1 MRKPRRTKN
10 LNRLMAPDSSCSAMS
25 RRVMRNPLIT
35 KKTVTPTGPQTST
48 TPAPNRRWRPTFSS
62 FSAWP
67 RTTIAAEIPRSP
79 SSDGSRSGNDRAS
92 RVACASKTPPPR
104 TKLRTFYRERTDP
117 IVRTGRSLV
126 LARRRGDASAAI
138 ATWPILPTNV
148 EGRPASDLKTRGP
161 LGRITRST
169 SKDSQARGAP
179 MQTQPAREHLRF
191 LENRWLILF
200 FSVLSMRSVANFQY
214 GWALFV
220 LALQKHLR
228 AEQAA
233 VQVTFTVFVL
243 LETWLV
249 PFEGWLV
256 DRFGPRLLVMI
267 GGVCAGLGWVGS
279 GKAESLTALYLSY
292 ALAGLGAG
300 VVYGTAIGSA
310 LKWFPDH
317 RGLAAGL
324 TAAGFGAGSALTVYP
339 IANMINTQ
347 GYQHAFIYWG
357 IVQGAVVI
365 VCALF
370 LRAPPQGWLPH
381 EWKNAPRGE
390 EVKKRQSAIEFTSFQ
405 MAATSQ
411 FWVMYF
417 MMALVA
423 TGGLMATAQLNPMA
437 VDFKVDKVPIH
448 FLWLTLPALQ
458 FALSADRVL
467 NGICRPIRGWISD
480 HIGREL
486 TMTIAFTLEACAIF
500 LLIRFA
506 SNPTAFVVFSA
517 FTFFGWGEIYSL
529 MPAVCGDFFGR
540 KHATANYGFLYT
552 AKGTASVFVPIGS
565 ALAAGKAFDFRAD
578 FLLVLGGLL
587 VLFALFVAPT
597 ALRLELGRN
606 TKAILLAL
614 AGVLITYGIILTV
627 IPTVWTPFHAK
638 FTLPKTG
645 WAGVFRVA
653 IFFDVAAAVLA
664 FFVLRRMKAPVPR
677 EVSGV
682 AQHLA
687 PAKVRGVA

>member
-1 MRKPRRTKN
+1 MHT
-10 LNRLMAPDSSCSAMS
+10 
-25 RRVMRNPLIT
+25 
-35 KKTVTPTGPQTST
+35 
-48 TPAPNRRWRPTFSS
+48 RPVSELQRCLHS
-62 FSAWP
+62 
-67 RTTIAAEIPRSP
+67 
-79 SSDGSRSGNDRAS
+79 
-92 RVACASKTPPPR
+92 
-104 TKLRTFYRERTDP
+104 
-117 IVRTGRSLV
+117 
-126 LARRRGDASAAI
+126 
-138 ATWPILPTNV
+138 
-148 EGRPASDLKTRGP
+148 
-161 LGRITRST
+161 
-169 SKDSQARGAP
+169 
-179 MQTQPAREHLRF
+179 
-191 LENRWLILF
+191 RWLILF
-200 FSVLSMRSVANFQY
+200 FSVLSMVAVANFQY
-214 GWALFV
+214 GWTLFV
-220 LALQKHLR
+220 PPLQKHLR

-256 DRFGPRLLVMI
+256 DKFGPRLLVMI

-279 GKAESLTALYLSY
+279 GKAESLTALYLAY
-292 ALAGLGAG
+292 AVAGLGAG

-339 IANMINTQ
+339 IANMINTA
-347 GYQHAFIYWG
+347 GYQHAFIHWG
-357 IVQGAVVI
+357 LIQGAVVI
-365 VCALF
+365 VAALF
-370 LRAPPQGWLPH
+370 LEAPPPGWLPH
-381 EWKNAPRGE
+381 AWARAPQGQ
-390 EVKKRQSAIEFTSFQ
+390 EVKKRQTSTEVSSGQ

-411 FWVMYF
+411 FWVLYL
-417 MMALVA
+417 MMTLVA

-437 VDFKVDKVPIH
+437 VSFNVDKVPIT
-448 FLWLTLPALQ
+448 FLWFTLPALQ

-467 NGICRPIRGWISD
+467 NGLCRPVWGWISD

-486 TMTIAFTLEACAIF
+486 TMTIAFTLEALAIF
-500 LLIRFA
+500 LLIKFA
-506 SNPTAFVVFSA
+506 PNPKLFVVFSA

-529 MPAVCGDFFGR
+529 MPAICGDFFGR
-540 KHATANYGFLYT
+540 KHATQNYGFLYT

-578 FLLVLGGLL
+578 VLLPLGGAL
-587 VLFALFVAPT
+587 ALFSHYLAPT
-597 ALRLELGRN
+597 GRRLELGRN

-627 IPTVWTPFHAK
+627 VPTVWTPFHAK

-645 WAGVFRVA
+645 WAGVFRIA

-677 EVSGV
+677 VVSGV